1 MPYDASGPIFSC
13 SDVSLDLGGREV
25 LRDIGFDLKA
35 GEVLGIIG
43 PNGAGKTSLLEILSG
58 RYVPKSGRITF
69 RGEDIS
75 KLPLFARA
83 RLGIGR
89 TYQTPIVPE
98 DLTVGETLKAA
109 RQAFKPWLTRF
120 DAEYGANLVHFRA
133 PYDKPNASL
142 KTFERRKLLLSCLL
156 MRRPQ
161 VLLMDEPA
169 AGLINAEIDE
179 IDQILRMLSKEMNVA
194 VLIVEHRIELLESI
208 ADVSSSWMQAKS
220 SRRANLPT
228 SSTAPRCAPPTSKR
242 TDCED
247 CDDRNSQGGRF
258 VSRLR
263 SASRP
268 A

>member
-1 MPYDASGPIFSC
+1 MPRGAVSAIFSC
-13 SDVSLDLGGREV
+13 SDIALDLGGREV
-25 LRDIGFDLKA
+25 LRDIGFDMMP

-58 RYVPKSGRITF
+58 RYVPKSGRIVF
-69 RGEDIS
+69 EGKDITG
-75 KLPLFARA
+75 LALFARA

-98 DLTVGETLKAA
+98 ELTVGETLKSA

-120 DAEYGANLVHFRA
+120 DAEYGAHLVHFSV
-133 PYDKPNASL
+133 PYDTPTIQL
-142 KTFERRKLLLSCLL
+142 KTFERRKLLLACLL
-156 MRRPQ
+156 MRHPK

-208 ADVSSSWMQAKS
+208 ADRVIVMDAGEIIARGELAEIIDSPAV
-220 SRRANLPT
+220 RA
-228 SSTAPRCAPPTSKR
+228 AYFEAH
-242 TDCED
+242 
-247 CDDRNSQGGRF
+247 
-258 VSRLR
+258 
-263 SASRP
+263 
-268 A
+268 